1 MDAGAQTWVVGFR
14 ALPPIL
20 TRIAAP
26 GTPVHAT
33 DVHQLESTFAVIG
46 EAAGASTISDT
57 FAKEMS
63 SAIDNKII
71 SEFL

>member
-1 MDAGAQTWVVGFR
+1 
-14 ALPPIL
+14 
-20 TRIAAP
+20 
-26 GTPVHAT
+26 VHAK

-71 SEFL
+71 SELL